1 MTTHTLPIVHMNG
14 TSLEEL
20 TRGYDAIDDA
30 LDALE
35 NAMFQL
41 EFNARDYYPSGP
53 EYWEKASNERIEI
66 LRHMRSIMSWV
77 DAHREYLYSIKM
89 ERSRE

>member
-30 LDALE
+30 LESLKDA
-35 NAMFQL
+35 MSQL
-41 EFNARDYYPSGP
+41 EFNARDYYLGGP
-53 EYWEKASNERIEI
+53 EYWEKARDERLEVNGHV
-66 LRHMRSIMSWV
+66 RAIMEWV
-77 DAHREYLYSIKM
+77 GAHRSHLYSIKM
-89 ERSRE
+89 ERSL

>member
-30 LDALE
+30 LYSLKG
-35 NAMFQL
+35 AMSSL
-41 EFNARDYYPSGP
+41 EFNARDYYLGGP
-53 EYWEKASNERIEI
+53 EHWEKARDERMEMN
-66 LRHMRSIMSWV
+66 RHLHSIIGWV
-77 DAHREYLYSIKM
+77 NAHRSHLYSIKM
-89 ERSRE
+89 ERGI